1 MAILSMKEKLEIL
14 RDATLED
21 DVFFS
26 SCLEGSN
33 ECASLMLRIILGK
46 DDLVVTEVRTQRSR
60 RSGRRDGCRA
70 SLSIRSG
77 WMSMRWMGMGICTT

>member
-26 SCLEGSN
+26 SAMS
-33 ECASLMLRIILGK
+33 AH
-46 DDLVVTEVRTQRSR
+46 RSC
-60 RSGRRDGCRA
+60 SA
-70 SLSIRSG
+70 
-77 WMSMRWMGMGICTT
+77 

>member
-1 MAILSMKEKLEIL
+1 MAILSKKEKLEIL

-33 ECASLMLRIILGK
+33 EARIWKGTSQIYLRG
-46 DDLVVTEVRTQRSR
+46 
-60 RSGRRDGCRA
+60 
-70 SLSIRSG
+70 
-77 WMSMRWMGMGICTT
+77 